1 MDCYG
6 DPEVIGKIGT
16 DIQENKCS
24 WLVIQALKKATE
36 SQRQILEVHVTL
48 LYNSFKFPLPS
59 LIVCVVILHDC
70 VIMSLLNSFTCYHA
84 VLQL

>member
-36 SQRQILEVHVTL
+36 SQREILEVHVTL
-48 LYNSFKFPLPS
+48 LYNSFKFLLPS
-59 LIVCVVILHDC
+59 LIHVVCVVILH
-70 VIMSLLNSFTCYHA
+70 V
-84 VLQL
+84 

>member
-1 MDCYG
+1 MHRKTSLIFCYCKDDFLDCYG

-36 SQRQILEVHVTL
+36 SQREILEVPVHVL
-48 LYNSFKFPLPS
+48 KFITAS
-59 LIVCVVILHDC
+59 NFC
-70 VIMSLLNSFTCYHA
+70 
-84 VLQL
+84 

>member
-36 SQRQILEVHVTL
+36 SQREILEVHVTL
-48 LYNSFKFPLPS
+48 LYNSFKLLLS
-59 LIVCVVILHDC
+59 LIVCVVILH
-70 VIMSLLNSFTCYHA
+70 V
-84 VLQL
+84 

>member
-36 SQRQILEVHVTL
+36 SQREILEVHVL
-48 LYNSFKFPLPS
+48 KFITAS
-59 LIVCVVILHDC
+59 NFC
-70 VIMSLLNSFTCYHA
+70 
-84 VLQL
+84 

>member
-36 SQRQILEVHVTL
+36 SQREILEVHVTL
-48 LYNSFKFPLPS
+48 LYNSFKFLLPS
-59 LIVCVVILHDC
+59 LI
-70 VIMSLLNSFTCYHA
+70 Y
-84 VLQL
+84 VL

>member
-1 MDCYG
+1 MYTEHVICYCKDDYLDCYG

-36 SQRQILEVHVTL
+36 SQREILEVHVTL
-48 LYNSFKFPLPS
+48 LYNSFKFLLPS
-59 LIVCVVILHDC
+59 LIVCVVILH
-70 VIMSLLNSFTCYHA
+70 V
-84 VLQL
+84 